1 MKFRYILAA
10 LSLLLAVSCQQEKI
24 GTLSEVQLSESYVSI
39 NVDGGSAVVDVT
51 TTGAWEIDA
60 ASVPAWLT
68 VSPMSGSA
76 GHTQLTFKADKTKNT
91 NNAEVH
97 LLCGGKTQYIN
108 VIQFAAKGEVKVMSV
123 AEALALIKAGGE
135 AGTTY
140 NLDGE
145 YCVKGIVSKIDEIS
159 PSYGNATYYISDDG
173 KHENWL
179 EVYRGAWLN
188 GAAFKTG
195 DEFAVGDELTIMGEL
210 MSYKGTPETKE
221 KTAYVVA
228 IEKSLI
234 SVDSVDPEDATI
246 ASEGGNVTVT
256 LKVKG
261 EGLYVEVPEDAKS
274 WLSIASIAGNSV
286 TFAAGENLAGPR
298 DATLTF
304 RTTDGTKY
312 YSTQATIT
320 QLGASGSLAL
330 PFTVEEA
337 IQYVTKLGGETA
349 KDFYVKG
356 IVSKIADKGE
366 YGSYGNATFW
376 ISSDGV
382 FNDDLSKDFEAY
394 RVLWL
399 DNKNWEEGN
408 AQIAVGAEVVLCG
421 KLTVYKGTAETSG
434 NKAYVYQINGVTSE
448 AEGIGTLANPFTA
461 LGGIAAAP
469 AAPASNVFVAGK
481 ISKILDGGEYGS
493 YGNASFWISK
503 DGVFNGDL
511 SKDFEAYRVL
521 YLGNRKWAEGDT
533 QIAVGDDVILHGA
546 LTTYKGTAE
555 TVQNKAYLYSLN
567 GKTE

>member
-60 ASVPAWLT
+60 ASVPTWLT

-234 SVDSVDPEDATI
+234 SVDSVDPEDASI
-246 ASEGGNVTVT
+246 EAEGGKVTVT
-256 LKVKG
+256 LKNKG
-261 EGLYVEVPEDAKS
+261 NGLYVEAPEDAS
-274 WLSIASIAGNSV
+274 WLSIAAVAGNKV
-286 TFAAGENLAGPR
+286 TFSAAANDGGDRE
-298 DATLTF
+298 ATVVF
-304 RTTDGTKY
+304 KTTDGTKE
-312 YSTQATIT
+312 YSTQQTIT
-320 QLGASGSLAL
+320 QMGAILDVTVAEFIAAESGSSTPFRLTGVITRGYSSDKSGESFYIQDWSGEVLVYKTDNFVESAL
-330 PFTVEEA
+330 ELGDVVHVVGKRGDYKGSPQMVNGHIETIVAIVEEVSVSDFLTKPDSKD
-337 IQYVTKLGGETA
+337 IYYLVTGTITSL
-349 KDFYVKG
+349 KD
-356 IVSKIADKGE
+356 DKGNDND
-366 YGSYGNATFW
+366 YGNMYIT
-376 ISSDGV
+376 DGT
-382 FNDDLSKDFEAY
+382 S
-394 RVLWL
+394 
-399 DNKNWEEGN
+399 
-408 AQIAVGAEVVLCG
+408 
-421 KLTVYKGTAETSG
+421 TVY
-434 NKAYVYQINGVTSE
+434 VYGCYPGWGAT
-448 AEGIGTLANPFTA
+448 
-461 LGGIAAAP
+461 
-469 AAPASNVFVAGK
+469 
-481 ISKILDGGEYGS
+481 
-493 YGNASFWISK
+493 
-503 DGVFNGDL
+503 GDAR
-511 SKDFEAYRVL
+511 K
-521 YLGNRKWAEGDT
+521 YLVRDNNLE
-533 QIAVGDDVILHGA
+533 VGDQISIIATKSSYNDVPQLN
-546 LTTYKGTAE
+546 KG
-555 TVQNKAYLYSLN
+555 VCFSFKKAN
-567 GKTE
+567 Q